1 MKALTTLGYQVFAL
15 QRIEDAH
22 KQKQWSGKIRMVK
35 DNPFYDQYFKWHRGY
50 QDNGLAIDHEMGNL
64 ILNKD
69 EN

>member
-1 MKALTTLGYQVFAL
+1 VKALTTLGHQVFAL

-22 KQKQWSGKIRMVK
+22 RQKRWSGKIRLVK
-35 DNPFYDQYFKWHRGY
+35 DNPYYDQYFHWHRGY
-50 QDNGLAIDHEMGNL
+50 QDNGLSIDHEMGNL